1 MAQKMLRPGTL
12 ALRNLKRHKRQYAAT
27 VTGIILAL
35 VFASGFL
42 YFFYCYRASAEVLR
56 NEEYGLEDCIIMHTN
71 EEAIKQLQSQDMI
84 EKNGLAHILGYL
96 YAGEDFKTTGATVAW
111 LDDEAKELANPTL
124 LAGAWPEK
132 DGEIAI
138 EQTAMAQMGLKA
150 EVGDT
155 ITLTMQPQNGEALLD
170 TTVQKEYVLTGILK
184 DKRANIVYSY
194 AGNERQDMP
203 AAFVCPGT
211 PAEPGGLETLAC
223 YMIRSE
229 KANEETSVYD
239 AAIGMAVLT
248 DPLTEALY
256 GEDHTKNNGYL
267 IDIMTDGT
275 QDAAS
280 RIGGQFVQVTI
291 LACVLLIAA
300 CAAIINAFNSN
311 LQSRKKQIGML
322 RAVGATKGQIVKMYG
337 VEALLIALLCVPVSL
352 LIAFFGVRILITA
365 LGNGFTFVPN
375 LWVLLLCGVCGMV
388 FVLIAATVPLIAA
401 TRISPMQAIRNISA
415 TRKMKTKRIRTQ
427 KAFLLPKLLAARRT
441 MFGKG
446 RQVVVS
452 IFLSIAIITSGYVFS
467 YITYMNANEPQ
478 ETYDY
483 ALELTRWT
491 DSGGNAVN
499 IGENQNGFTESDR
512 QAVLRSPYIQSSAG
526 YKVYKVNVHI
536 DQFTDYLH
544 MAEHDLFP
552 DAAMAGHTND
562 VNSENYQSV
571 LWGSSGEPE
580 GEDYTQYKPYMQSS
594 NYLPLQI
601 IAADH
606 ETLKALE
613 PYLDSGAVHT
623 DRLDTGE
630 EVILVAPRE
639 IGVYADQ
646 PDEGT
651 PALLYESTGNP
662 YGEAHDYIATAKRD
676 SDLAPGK
683 KLDLTFLATDTD
695 PHSDPDYDGD
705 TSEML
710 RSLDAT
716 NRHTAVGAVLD
727 SFPRNSYLDQVYS
740 IFENSEILLLT
751 SIDGLTNLAGDVL
764 YRNLRFTLNQ
774 PCDDEIDAS
783 VQSILNEITMRVP
796 DSMATS
802 TYETDQENKSNV
814 LFLLSILLGAV
825 ILVLFFCGA
834 IVNNTITADI
844 RENRRELGTLRAVG
858 ASAKELSQAY
868 ILQLF
873 KMLGWGSAAGLG
885 GFAGSYLIAW
895 IVCRIKYGPNSM
907 EFIFTPWFSILFC
920 LVLFGAC
927 SLNLYVKIKHETKN
941 SIVDNIREL

>member
-1 MAQKMLRPGTL
+1 MNKKKLRPGTL
-12 ALRNLKRHKRQYAAT
+12 ALRNLKRHKRQYAAM

-42 YFFYCYRASAEVLR
+42 YFFYCYRASAEILR

-84 EKNGLAHILGYL
+84 EENGLAHILGYL

-132 DGEIAI
+132 DEEIAI

-194 AGNERQDMP
+194 VGNERQDMP

-223 YMIRSE
+223 YAVRSE
-229 KANEETSVYD
+229 TGKQDVASGGIMGAFAY
-239 AAIGMAVLT
+239 LS
-248 DPLTEALY
+248 DPLTQYFDNKADSYVIFLLS
-256 GEDHTKNNGYL
+256 DDP
-267 IDIMTDGT
+267 IQDISTSFTMI
-275 QDAAS
+275 A
-280 RIGGQFVQVTI
+280 I
-291 LACVLLIAA
+291 LAGLLLLAA
-300 CAAIINAFNSN
+300 CAAIINAFNNN
-311 LQSRKKQIGML
+311 LQARKRQIGML
-322 RAVGATKGQIVKMYG
+322 RAVGATKGQIIKMYG
-337 VEALLIALLCVPVSL
+337 VEALVITLICVPASL
-352 LIAFFGVRILITA
+352 LIAFLAVRAIIA
-365 LGNGFTFVPN
+365 LLGSGFTFVPN
-375 LWVLLLCGVCGMV
+375 LWVLLLCGVCGAA
-388 FVLIAATVPLIAA
+388 FVLIAATIPLIAA

-427 KAFLLPKLLAARRT
+427 KAFRLPKLLAARRT
-441 MFGKG
+441 TFGKG

-467 YITYMNANEPQ
+467 YITYMNANDPQ

-639 IGVYADQ
+639 IGVYMDE

-651 PALLYESTGNP
+651 PTLLYESTGNP

-683 KLDLTFLATDTD
+683 ELDLTFLATDTD

-705 TSEML
+705 ASEML

-716 NRHTAVGAVLD
+716 NRYTAVGAVLD

-740 IFENSEILLLT
+740 MFENSEILLLT

-774 PCDDEIDAS
+774 PCDDEIDTS

-796 DSMATS
+796 DSSGTSVYATNQQNRNNIL
-802 TYETDQENKSNV
+802 T
-814 LFLLSILLGAV
+814 LLSILLGAV
-825 ILVLFFCGA
+825 VLALFFCGA

-873 KMLGWGSAAGLG
+873 KMLGWGSAIGLF
-885 GFAGSYLIAW
+885 GFTGSFFAIRLIGQAMD
-895 IVCRIKYGPNSM
+895 YGTM
-907 EFIFTPWFSILFC
+907 EFTFSPWVPILFC
-920 LVLFGAC
+920 LVLFAVC
-927 SLNLYVKIKHETKN
+927 SLNLYIKIKHETKN